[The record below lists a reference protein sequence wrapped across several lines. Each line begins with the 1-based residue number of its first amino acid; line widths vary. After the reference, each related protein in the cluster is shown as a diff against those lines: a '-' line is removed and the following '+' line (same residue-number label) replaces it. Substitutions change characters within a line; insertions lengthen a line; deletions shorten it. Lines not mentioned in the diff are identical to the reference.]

1 MADFK
6 PEDFSPI
13 HYYPEVPDKEGW
25 YVSTWILLES
35 IHNGTSDI
43 YYDTINYNFWYW
55 NGENWCT
62 SDSGKCYT
70 IANMQDRNWFGL
82 KENPFK

>member
-25 YVSTWILLES
+25 YVSTWAALPVLHTGKIRIRTGKDSL
-35 IHNGTSDI
+35 D
-43 YYDTINYNFWYW
+43 FWYW
-55 NGENWCT
+55 TGHKWAAGIN
-62 SDSGKCYT
+62 
-70 IANMQDRNWFGL
+70 ANPAFSQQDRNWFGL